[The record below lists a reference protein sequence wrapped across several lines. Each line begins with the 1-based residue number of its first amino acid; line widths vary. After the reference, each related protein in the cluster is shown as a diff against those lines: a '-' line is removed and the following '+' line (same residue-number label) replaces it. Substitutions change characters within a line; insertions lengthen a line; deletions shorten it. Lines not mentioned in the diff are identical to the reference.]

1 MDLESV
7 VRTPVL
13 QVPQTPD
20 DIRTGSSDTSRTVLL
35 VDDEREVIG
44 PLEQALA
51 LLGYLVTTAVNG
63 ADAAEKALALRP
75 RAVVTDLLMPVLDGI
90 GLAKA
95 LRANPATADAK
106 IVLCSGVA
114 EGSVRRLFS
123 DYDAFLPKP
132 FELEDLCAMLSAL
145 LPVPALPVDPN
156 AAAGST

>member
-7 VRTPVL
+7 VRTPVPA
-13 QVPQTPD
+13 VPQTPHD
-20 DIRTGSSDTSRTVLL
+20 DRANPSDMSRTVLL
-35 VDDEREVIG
+35 VDDEREMIG
-44 PLEQALA
+44 PLERALGM
-51 LLGYLVTTAVNG
+51 LGYLVTTAVNG
-63 ADAAEKALALRP
+63 ADAAEKALTLRP

-145 LPVPALPVDPN
+145 LPIPALADVPD
-156 AAAGST
+156 AAAGSV